1 MSTSLVSVTMART
14 LGVLMAALI
23 IRRSTE
29 GDTMRSPFVQR
40 STRHRHAAEISM
52 KLPCRNMTW
61 IPNIPH
67 QALRDRGVRVVC
79 GPLATP
85 SPMNDWG
92 DHTGDVLA
100 ERLWQLQRP
109 FV

>member
-1 MSTSLVSVTMART
+1 MALT

-29 GDTMRSPFVQR
+29 GDNMRSPYVQR

-52 KLPCRNMTW
+52 KLTMPKHDMDSEHPSSCFEGPWRSCCVWSVGYT
-61 IPNIPH
+61 IPDER
-67 QALRDRGVRVVC
+67 L
-79 GPLATP
+79 
-85 SPMNDWG
+85 G